1 MKKFLTLITVAAMA
15 FAAHA
20 NEWTAAEGTNL
31 AEYAPVYG
39 YNNDMTQ
46 HNQMQYPAAE
56 LGMTA
61 GTEITAMKFY
71 TSTIDLVNAM
81 GGTFKVSLAN
91 MVDVSPWVAD
101 AWGDVSGDLLN
112 VDVTTVAATVTP
124 AADADGVWTITFD
137 TPFTYTGAALLVD
150 FETINSGSWKET
162 RFYGKE
168 MDAYY
173 AMSSYGYAGSK
184 KPDSVLPKVTFIY
197 EGGGSQDEG
206 ITLLSEANAL
216 EDAAQFTF
224 NGDAVVTACKN
235 GYVFLRDE
243 SGYGMIAG
251 VTGAAFE
258 NGQVLGQG
266 WTATKTSVNSGW
278 VRYTNA
284 AGLSY
289 SGENN
294 AELAAPQELMT
305 KPTDDSMLNAYVLI
319 RNTTISSG
327 GGGGFPGLP
336 GHAVQYTLPDGT
348 TIGETQTLWSFDGE
362 AGSDLYNVYGI
373 VCKVSGTYKIQPVI
387 FEKIEEPQPTVE
399 RGNVNGIGGVDMDDL
414 TALINYMLDP
424 VNTEINQANAA
435 ACNSLDS
442 NEVNMDDLTAL
453 INFMMTGAWAD

>member
-1 MKKFLTLITVAAMA
+1 MA

-224 NGDAVVTACKN
+224 NGNAVVTAWCMDSV
-235 GYVFLRDE
+235 YLRDE
-243 SGYGMIAG
+243 SGYGMIANPG
-251 VTGAAFE
+251 VALE
-258 NGQVLGQG
+258 PGQVLSQG
-266 WTATKTSVNSGW
+266 WSATKTSNDGW
-278 VRYTNA
+278 VSYINA
-284 AGLSY
+284 ANLTA
-289 SGENN
+289 SGEAN
-294 AELAAPQELMT
+294 AELAAPQKLTGALEE
-305 KPTDDSMLNAYVLI
+305 SMINAYVYAENVHKGFFPI
-319 RNTTISSG
+319 RN
-327 GGGGFPGLP
+327 FK
-336 GHAVQYTLPDGT
+336 VN
-348 TIGETQTLWSFDGE
+348 GETIYLTGNGNQPATGD
-362 AGSDLYNVYGI
+362 YNIYG
-373 VCKVSGTYKIQPVI
+373 VVWKVNGQLQLQPIRWEEYV
-387 FEKIEEPQPTVE
+387 EPQPVVD
-399 RGNVNGIGGVDMDDL
+399 RGNVNGVGGVDMDDL
-414 TALINYMLDP
+414 TALINYLLDP
-424 VNTEINQANAA
+424 TTTIVFENAA
-435 ACNSLDS
+435 VCNSMDS
-442 NEVNMDDLTAL
+442 NLVDMDDLTAL
-453 INFMMTGAWAD
+453 INYLLTETWPD